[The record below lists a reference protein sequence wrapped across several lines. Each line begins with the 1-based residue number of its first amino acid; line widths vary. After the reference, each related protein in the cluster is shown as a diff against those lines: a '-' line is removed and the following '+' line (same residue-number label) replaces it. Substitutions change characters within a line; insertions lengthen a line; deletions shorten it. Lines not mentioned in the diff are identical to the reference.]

1 MSHRAMTKNNLN
13 SVHLMSSNLSKQANL
28 YLFPIREQK
37 IILMYKEKDTEFHFV
52 QAKINLKLEE
62 VKLSSDSLAQPA
74 MQ

>member
-1 MSHRAMTKNNLN
+1 MTKNNLN

-52 QAKINLKLEE
+52 
-62 VKLSSDSLAQPA
+62 
-74 MQ
+74 